1 LSRRGWVLGVVMAL
15 GLLSAAAAPVASGSS
30 SAAPTHEPAPAARP
44 AESSPQGLFK
54 AGVAALER
62 GAYDQ
67 AVDDFELLADRGYV
81 RPNASFDRAVA
92 YVARARSRHARP
104 GDLGRAAAALSETV
118 LLNPDDE
125 QAQRA
130 LTRVREEIARRRAR
144 QGDQPVSATP
154 SLGRAVAGLLS
165 EDAWSI
171 GAALGSL
178 LLTFGLAT
186 RRLAT
191 HAQTRLGAAVS
202 ASIGAVLLL
211 GCGGL
216 DLAARHFRL
225 TSEPAVVVVGE
236 ARLLD
241 SEGRPLTAQ
250 KGALEH
256 TAIPEGAGVHV
267 LGRSG
272 TLSHVEWG
280 TARGWVESDQLR
292 VLERP

>member
-1 LSRRGWVLGVVMAL
+1 MRRQGWIVCVAMAL
-15 GLLSAAAAPVASGSS
+15 ALLTAAAAPVASGAS
-30 SAAPTHEPAPAARP
+30 SAAAHRAPAARP
-44 AESSPQGLFK
+44 AESSPKDLFK
-54 AGVAALER
+54 AGVAALRR
-62 GAYDQ
+62 GAYDE
-67 AVDDFELLADRGYV
+67 AVDDFELLADRGFV

-104 GDLGRAAAALSETV
+104 GDLGRAAAAFSEAL
-118 LLNPDDE
+118 LLNPDDQ

-144 QGDQPVSATP
+144 QGDQPVSKTP

-171 GAALGSL
+171 GAAIGSL
-178 LLTFGLAT
+178 LLTLGLAT
-186 RRLAT
+186 RRLAS
-191 HAQTRLGAAVS
+191 HSQTRLTAAVS
-202 ASIGAVLLL
+202 ACIGAVLLL
-211 GCGGL
+211 GCGAL

-236 ARLLD
+236 ARLVD
-241 SEGRPLTAQ
+241 NEGRPLSAQ
-250 KGALEH
+250 KGTLEH
-256 TAIPEGAGVHV
+256 TTIPEGAGVHV
-267 LGRSG
+267 IGRSG

>member
-1 LSRRGWVLGVVMAL
+1 MSWRRWILGVTMAL
-15 GLLSAAAAPVASGSS
+15 GVLTTAAAQATSGLS
-30 SAAPTHEPAPAARP
+30 SAAPAQVPAPAARP
-44 AESSPQGLFK
+44 AESSPAGLFK
-54 AGVAALER
+54 AGVAALKR
-62 GAYDQ
+62 GAYDE
-67 AVDDFELLADRGYV
+67 AVDDFELLSDRGFV

-92 YVARARSRHARP
+92 YVARARSPHARP

-118 LLNPDDE
+118 LLNPDDH
-125 QAQRA
+125 QARHA

-144 QGDQPVSATP
+144 QGEEPVSATP

-178 LLTFGLAT
+178 LLTLGLAT
-186 RRLAT
+186 RRLAA
-191 HAQTRLGAAVS
+191 HPQTRLGAAVS
-202 ASIGAVLLL
+202 ACIGAVLLL
-211 GCGGL
+211 GCGTL

-225 TSEPAVVVVGE
+225 TSKPAVVVVNE
-236 ARLLD
+236 ARILD
-241 SEGRPLTAQ
+241 SEGRALDAHQGT
-250 KGALEH
+250 LEH

-280 TARGWVESDQLR
+280 TERGWVESDQLR